1 MKKNLHKI
9 ILIAFFFAIITII
22 PVVSLITMPREEFAF
37 SENENRYLA
46 RFPRFNAASFESTEF
61 MKGFEDWAN
70 DRVFGREAWIKLK
83 NNTERALGKLET
95 DGVFIADNRMLQTWR
110 DDYNEVSAA
119 RNLEAMNAFAARHS
133 EVPMYFMLVPTSVE
147 IYRDTLPAS
156 APIGSQREFI
166 RNCYDTL
173 TELVSIDL
181 LPLMEEHRDRY
192 IYYRTDHHWTAVG
205 SYIAYTAAA
214 HALGFTPLELNRF
227 NVESASNSFLGTLHS
242 KTLDNSVTPDIIKI
256 YTLSASEIDPEV
268 SVTINDGLTE
278 TQHSSLYF
286 REFLDVKD
294 KYSVYL
300 SSPAPV
306 VRIESE
312 LGGASRSLLVIKDS
326 FAHSLVPFLAK
337 NFSEITMVDMRFIN
351 RHYSEVFDV
360 SEFDA
365 VLFVYNVITFS
376 EDTHLVKLGRE

>member
-1 MKKNLHKI
+1 MKNLHKLIMI
-9 ILIAFFFAIITII
+9 IFFFAVITII
-22 PVVSLITMPREEFAF
+22 PAVSLFTMPREEFAF
-37 SENENRYLA
+37 SETENRYLA
-46 RFPRFNAASFESTEF
+46 RFPRFSYENFENTEF

-70 DRVFGREAWIKLK
+70 DRVFGREVWIRLK
-83 NNTERALGKLET
+83 NNTERLLGKLET
-95 DGVFIADNRMLQTWR
+95 DGVYIVGNRMLQAWR
-110 DDYNEVSAA
+110 DDNYNEAGVS
-119 RNLEAMNAFAARHS
+119 RSLEAVNTFAARYS
-133 EVPMYFMLVPTSVE
+133 EVPMYFMLVPTSIE
-147 IYRDTLPAS
+147 IYRDALPAS

-166 RNCYDTL
+166 RSCYDTL
-173 TELVSIDL
+173 TELAPIDL

-192 IYYRTDHHWTAVG
+192 IYYRTDHHWTALG

-214 HALGFTPLELNRF
+214 HALSFTPLELNRF
-227 NVESASNSFLGTLHS
+227 NVENVSNSFLGTLHS
-242 KTLDNSVTPDIIKI
+242 KTLDNSVTPDIITI
-256 YTLSASEIDPEV
+256 YTLSEGDPEV
-268 SVTINDGLTE
+268 TVTVNDGLTE
-278 TQHSSLYF
+278 TQHNSLYF

-300 SSPAPV
+300 SSPVPV
-306 VRIESE
+306 VRVESE

-365 VLFVYNVITFS
+365 VLFIYNVITFS